1 MEMRST
7 SARARAPS
15 RDGIRWVRAALVAGV
30 TLACGGCSI
39 QRLAVNSV
47 GDVLSSG
54 ASVYETDDDPEFVG
68 AALPFGL
75 KVIESVLAEQPE
87 HRGLLLAAARGYL
100 LYSYAYLSVPAQRLE
115 LTDFAAAQQLRR
127 RSRNLA
133 LRAHGYASRAL
144 VLDYPQ
150 IDAALRASPEEAVR
164 RIEVP
169 ERDVGTLYWTA
180 AALGLAISSARN
192 EPALLARL
200 PEVEALL
207 QRALSLDEDWNAG
220 ALHEL
225 ALTLEGAGT
234 VSADAARLDTHYRRA
249 LELSAGGNASVHVT
263 YAEAAAVPRQDRD
276 LFRQLIERAL
286 AVDVDHNPEQ
296 RLLNVLAQQR
306 ARWLLD
312 NLDQWFLE

>member
-1 MEMRST
+1 MRGT
-7 SARARAPS
+7 SARVGFLSRAGS
-15 RDGIRWVRAALVAGV
+15 RCRRAALVAGAAA
-30 TLACGGCSI
+30 ACCGCSI

-54 ASVYETDDDPEFVG
+54 TSVYETDDDPEFVG

-100 LYSYAYLSVPAQRLE
+100 LYGYAYLSLPAQRLE

-127 RSRNLA
+127 RSRNFA
-133 LRAHGYASRAL
+133 LRSYGYASRAL
-144 VLDYPQ
+144 ALDYPQ
-150 IDAALRASPEEAVR
+150 IEAALRASPDEAVQ
-164 RIEVP
+164 RISVT
-169 ERDVGTLYWTA
+169 ERDVDTLYWSA
-180 AALGLAISSARN
+180 AALALAISSSRN

-207 QRALSLDEDWNAG
+207 ERALALDESWNAG

-225 ALTLEGAGT
+225 ALTLEGAGAT
-234 VSADAARLDTHYRRA
+234 AADAATLDAHYQRA
-249 LELSAGGNASVHVT
+249 LELSAGGTASVHVT
-263 YAEAAAVPRQDRD
+263 YGEVVAVPRQDRE
-276 LFRQLIERAL
+276 LFRQSIDRAL
-286 AVDVDHNPEQ
+286 AVDVDRNPEQ

-306 ARWLLD
+306 ARWLLA